1 MADLSTHES
10 SEPDLAG
17 RPASA
22 PSAAAVVAASRER
35 RPSHRWPLDGRAHLQ
50 LLAAYAALTAA
61 FVAIGRLLVGPL
73 DDSVGASDR
82 DLAVRLVDG
91 RTATLDDL
99 SWWGSMLAETAVKI
113 ALTLVVL
120 AVVWLRWR
128 HWQDA
133 VLIAGALVLEAS
145 AFLTIT
151 LLVGRHRPDVPRLD
165 SSPVD
170 SSFPSGHVA
179 AAVVYGAVAIVV
191 GRHARRHGPVV
202 VAVLVTVAIALAVA
216 WARMYRGMHHLSDV
230 VGGVVLGVASL
241 YLVWRI
247 VIGQE
252 ARVAH
257 ETPAGVRGGVS

>member
-1 MADLSTHES
+1 MAL
-10 SEPDLAG
+10 
-17 RPASA
+17 
-22 PSAAAVVAASRER
+22 PSDRRASR
-35 RPSHRWPLDGRAHLQ
+35 RWPLDGRAHLQ

-61 FVAIGRLLVGPL
+61 FVAIGRLVVGPF
-73 DDSVGASDR
+73 DGSVGAFDR
-82 DLAVRLVDG
+82 DLAMRLAEG
-91 RTATLDDL
+91 RTAALDDL
-99 SWWGSMLAETAVKI
+99 SWWGSMVAETAVKI
-113 ALTLVVL
+113 VLTLVVL

-128 HWQDA
+128 HWQDV

-191 GRHARRHGPVV
+191 GRHVRRRGPVV
-202 VAVLVTVAIALAVA
+202 VAVLVTTLIALAVA

-230 VGGVVLGVASL
+230 VGGVALGVASL

-247 VIGQE
+247 VIGRE
-252 ARVAH
+252 ARIVH
-257 ETPAGVRGGVS
+257 EAPAGSRGVAS